1 MVWYAYAIHFLA
13 GAFLANGMPHFV
25 AGISGE
31 KFQSPFASPPGKGLS
46 SPLVNVIWGF
56 ANFVVGYLLLL
67 TFTNAGEPRS
77 YADLGAIGA
86 GVIVMGAMLASHFGK
101 VRGNHS

>member
-1 MVWYAYAIHFLA
+1 MPWYVCLVHFIA
-13 GAFLANGMPHFV
+13 GAFLANGVPHFV
-25 AGISGE
+25 AGISGA

-46 SPLVNVIWGF
+46 SPLVNVLWGF

-67 TFTNAGEPRS
+67 TYAFGPRS

-86 GVIVMGAMLASHFGK
+86 GILVMGVMLASHFGK
-101 VRGNHS
+101 VRGNQP

>member
-1 MVWYAYAIHFLA
+1 MPFYGYLVHFLA
-13 GAFLANGMPHFV
+13 GCFLANGVPHFV
-25 AGISGE
+25 YGISGE

-67 TFTNAGEPRS
+67 TFTQEGEARS
-77 YADLGAIGA
+77 YADLGAIAA
-86 GVIVMGAMLASHFGK
+86 GVFLMGVMLATHFGR
-101 VRGNHS
+101 VRAGR